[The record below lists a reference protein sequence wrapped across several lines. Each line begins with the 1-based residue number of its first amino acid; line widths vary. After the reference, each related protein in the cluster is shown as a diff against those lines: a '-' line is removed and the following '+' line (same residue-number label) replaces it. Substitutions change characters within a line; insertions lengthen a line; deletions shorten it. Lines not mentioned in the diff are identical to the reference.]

1 MDNDQAMETT
11 WYLFNFPPNP
21 PSKMIQSS
29 MSLTKLNSLLSV
41 THSTILVSMWLCL
54 ASFISLN
61 SARAQ
66 SIDFRKQIQPILSEH
81 CWQCHGVDESTR
93 EGNLRLDIRESAIA
107 GGESSKL
114 AIVAGKASESEMVH
128 RILSDDPDQ
137 VMPPPSLQKPLTKEQ
152 IELLQRWIDQ
162 GAQYDKHWA
171 FIPPTRSE
179 VDLSQPIHGRK
190 VNHAID
196 WLVSD
201 TLHKKG
207 WPSTAQAKPWEL
219 CRRVYLDLIGI
230 PPTPEQ
236 VDAFQTEGLSATV
249 DKLLAD
255 DRFAEKWARPWL
267 DVARYSDTNGYEKD
281 LQRDQWAWRD
291 WVLDAIAK
299 DMPYDQFIIEQIA
312 GDLLPSATQEQVI
325 ATGFLR
331 NSMINEEGAIVAEQ
345 FRMVEMF
352 DRIDCIGKGIL
363 GISLQCAQC
372 HTHKFDPITHDEYYG
387 MFAFLNNTFESR
399 SWVYTP
405 EQLNVIKEVRD
416 GIAASVAQY
425 KEANPDWQ
433 ANFQAWK
440 EQLLGSRPKWTA
452 LRAELLETV
461 SGLNHPVQEADD
473 SILMVGHHSNDIFMI
488 APATLPTI
496 TGIQFEVLTHGELPF
511 RGPGRSNVGM
521 FDLREI
527 ELFVQK
533 PGSSEWEKQKFSAA
547 TADFSNAEEKSAD
560 GKNSSGP
567 VANLIDGKDETVWK
581 SDRGLGRRNQSSVVV
596 LQLEKPLENLQDHK
610 LKVVWRQGEMI
621 GCCRISVTDTPTPSA
636 PAINHDAILS
646 MIESPEI
653 SDIAFQAWM
662 LTREDAK
669 QQTLA
674 IENHW
679 KRFPSAKTSVLHMT
693 ERDPRKARVTY
704 TLKRGNWDQ
713 LDRPIEPQLLTSF
726 HPALKTPEPA
736 RLRLARW
743 LVDKQNPLT
752 ARVAVNRVWQ
762 EIFGQGLVETS
773 EDFGTRAPVPEYQG
787 VLDTLAVEFMDSD
800 WSLKKLVRSIVLSDT
815 YQRSSHATNM
825 MLELDPKNRWLT
837 RGPRFRCDAET
848 VRDMVL
854 SISGLMHHKLGGP
867 SVIPPVPQ
875 NVLDYNYVYPGYWK
889 AAEGPERYR
898 RAIYMFRK
906 RSMPDPVLSSFDAP
920 NGDAACARRI
930 RSNTPLAA
938 LTSLN
943 EPVFVEAANGFAMR
957 LLREAPTSDVDRIEK
972 AYKLATCRSVTA
984 EEKTQLLKFLE
995 QQRKRLAEG
1004 WLNPRE
1010 ILTGDPG
1017 KLKELPEGIT
1027 PQDAAAWTLAARI
1040 LLNLD
1045 ETLSKQ

>member
-1 MDNDQAMETT
+1 MFYPAVCKPTLTAYKCALNALAIAFLTA
-11 WYLFNFPPNP
+11 PV
-21 PSKMIQSS
+21 
-29 MSLTKLNSLLSV
+29 SL
-41 THSTILVSMWLCL
+41 W
-54 ASFISLN
+54 
-61 SARAQ
+61 AQ
-66 SIDFRKQIQPILSEH
+66 GIDFRKQIQPILSEH
-81 CWQCHGVDESTR
+81 CSQCHGVDESTR
-93 EGNLRLDIRESAIA
+93 EGGLRLDIRESAIA
-107 GGESSKL
+107 GGESTKG
-114 AIVAGKASESEMVH
+114 AIVPGKASESELVR
-128 RILSDDPDQ
+128 RILAKDADE
-137 VMPPPSLQKPLTKEQ
+137 VMPPPSLQKPLSPEQ

-162 GAQYDKHWA
+162 GAEYDKHWA
-171 FIPPTRSE
+171 FVPPARVD
-179 VDLSQPIHGRK
+179 VDLTKPIHGRK

-196 WLVSD
+196 WLVAD

-207 WPSTAQAKPWEL
+207 WPSTSEAKPWEL

-236 VDAFQTEGLSATV
+236 LDAFEKEGLVATV

-291 WVLDAIAK
+291 WVLDAIGK

-312 GDLLPSATQEQVI
+312 GDLLPNATQEQMI

-331 NSMINEEGAIVAEQ
+331 NSMINEEGAIVPEQ

-352 DRIDCIGKGIL
+352 DRMDCIGKGVL
-363 GISLQCAQC
+363 GLSIQCAQC

-387 MFAFLNNTFESR
+387 MFAFLNDTYESR

-405 EQLNVIKEVRD
+405 EQLATIKEVRE
-416 GIAASVAQY
+416 GIAAAVQQY
-425 KEANPDWQ
+425 KESHSDWQ
-433 ANFQAWK
+433 ANLQSWRDQVLA
-440 EQLLGSRPKWTA
+440 SRPKWQP

-461 SGLNHPVQEADD
+461 SGLNHPVQEFDD
-473 SILMVGHHSNDIFMI
+473 SILMVGHTSNDVFMI
-488 APATLPTI
+488 APAKLQTI

-511 RGPGRSNVGM
+511 RGPGRNGVGM
-521 FDLREI
+521 WDLREI

-533 PGSSEWEKQKFSAA
+533 PGTTDWEKQKFSNA
-547 TADFSNAEEKSAD
+547 TADYSNPEEKSAD
-560 GKNSSGP
+560 GKNASGP
-567 VANLIDGKDETVWK
+567 VANLIDGKDETTWK
-581 SDRGLGRRNQSSVVV
+581 SDRGLGRRNQSSVAV
-596 LQLEKPLENLQDHK
+596 LTLEKPLENLQDHK
-610 LKVVWRQGEMI
+610 LKIVWRQGDMV
-621 GCCRISVTDTPTPSA
+621 GCCRISVTDAANPTAPSL
-636 PAINHDAILS
+636 PHDAILS
-646 MIESPEI
+646 MIDSPEI
-653 SDIAFQAWM
+653 SETVIQAW
-662 LTREDAK
+662 LPTREDAK
-669 QQTLA
+669 DQQVA

-679 KRFPSAKTSVLHMT
+679 KRFPNAKTSVLHMT
-693 ERDPRKARVTY
+693 QRDPRKSRTTY
-704 TLKRGNWDQ
+704 TLLRGNWDQ
-713 LDRPIEPQLLTSF
+713 PDRPAEPKFLASF
-726 HPALKTPEPA
+726 HQPTASPEPA

-743 LVDKQNPLT
+743 LVARENPLT

-787 VLDTLAVEFMDSD
+787 ILDTLAVEFMDSN
-800 WSLKKLVRSIVLSDT
+800 WSLKKLARTIVLSDT
-815 YQRSSHATNM
+815 YKRSSHATKM
-825 MLELDPKNRWLT
+825 MLEVDPKNRWLT
-837 RGPRFRCDAET
+837 RGPRFRCDAES

-854 SISGLMHHKLGGP
+854 SISGLIHHKLGGP

-943 EPVFVEAANGFAMR
+943 EPIFVEAAGGLALR
-957 LLREAPTSDVDRIEK
+957 ILRESPASDLERIER
-972 AYKLATCRSVTA
+972 AYKLATSRSAT
-984 EEKTQLLKFLE
+984 ESEKEQLLKFLE
-995 QQRKRLAEG
+995 QQRKRLADG

-1010 ILTGDPG
+1010 IITGDPG
-1017 KLKELPEGIT
+1017 KLKDLPQGAT
-1027 PQDAAAWTLAARI
+1027 PQDAAAWTLAARV

-1045 ETLSKQ
+1045 ETISKQ

>member
-1 MDNDQAMETT
+1 MNPLSMTLPNLRSIAQA
-11 WYLFNFPPNP
+11 
-21 PSKMIQSS
+21 
-29 MSLTKLNSLLSV
+29 
-41 THSTILVSMWLCL
+41 THGAILVTICLC
-54 ASFISLN
+54 FISLI
-61 SARAQ
+61 SLTPTFAQ
-66 SIDFRKQIQPILSEH
+66 NIDFRKQIQPILSEH

-93 EGNLRLDIRESAIA
+93 EGNLRLDLRESAIA

-114 AIVAGKASESEMVH
+114 AIVAGKASESEMIR
-128 RILSDDPDQ
+128 RILSDDPDH
-137 VMPPPSLQKPLTKEQ
+137 VMPPPSLQKPLSKEQ
-152 IELLQRWIDQ
+152 IELLQGWIDQ

-171 FIPPTRSE
+171 FIPPSRSQ
-179 VDLSQPIHGRK
+179 VDLSQPVHGRK

-196 WLVSD
+196 WLVAD

-230 PPTPEQ
+230 PPTPQQIE
-236 VDAFQTEGLSATV
+236 AFQAEGLAATV
-249 DKLLAD
+249 EKLLAD

-312 GDLLPSATQEQVI
+312 GDLLPNPTQEQII

-331 NSMINEEGAIVAEQ
+331 NSMINEEGAIVPEQ

-363 GISLQCAQC
+363 GMSLQCAQC

-405 EQLNVIKEVRD
+405 EQLTLIKEIRD
-416 GIAASVAQY
+416 GVALALSQY
-425 KEANPDWQ
+425 KEAHPDWET
-433 ANFQAWK
+433 NFQAWK
-440 EQLLGSRPKWTA
+440 QQVLASRPKWQA

-461 SGLNHPVQEADD
+461 SGLNHPVQESDD
-473 SILMVGHHSNDIFMI
+473 SILMVGHSSNDIFMI
-488 APATLPTI
+488 APATLPVI

-547 TADFSNAEEKSAD
+547 SADFSNPEEKSAD

-596 LQLEKPLENLQDHK
+596 LQLEKPIENLQDHK
-610 LKVVWRQGEMI
+610 LKIVWRQGEMI

-636 PAINHDAILS
+636 PAIDHDAILS

-653 SDIAFQAWM
+653 SQKAFQAWM
-662 LTREDAK
+662 ATREDAK
-669 QQTLA
+669 DQSLA

-679 KRFPSAKTSVLHMT
+679 KRFPSAKTSVLHMS
-693 ERDPRKARVTY
+693 ERDARKARVTY

-713 LDRPIEPQLLTSF
+713 PDRPTEPQLLGSF
-726 HPALKTPEPA
+726 HPPVQTPEPA

-752 ARVAVNRVWQ
+752 SRVAVNRVWQ

-787 VLDTLAVEFMDSD
+787 ILDTLAVEFMDSN

-898 RAIYMFRK
+898 RALYMFRK

-938 LTSLN
+938 LTGLN
-943 EPVFVEAANGFAMR
+943 EPIFVEAANGFAM
-957 LLREAPTSDVDRIEK
+957 
-972 AYKLATCRSVTA
+972 
-984 EEKTQLLKFLE
+984 
-995 QQRKRLAEG
+995 
-1004 WLNPRE
+1004 
-1010 ILTGDPG
+1010 
-1017 KLKELPEGIT
+1017 
-1027 PQDAAAWTLAARI
+1027 
-1040 LLNLD
+1040 
-1045 ETLSKQ
+1045 

>member
-1 MDNDQAMETT
+1 
-11 WYLFNFPPNP
+11 
-21 PSKMIQSS
+21 
-29 MSLTKLNSLLSV
+29 
-41 THSTILVSMWLCL
+41 
-54 ASFISLN
+54 
-61 SARAQ
+61 
-66 SIDFRKQIQPILSEH
+66 
-81 CWQCHGVDESTR
+81 
-93 EGNLRLDIRESAIA
+93 
-107 GGESSKL
+107 
-114 AIVAGKASESEMVH
+114 
-128 RILSDDPDQ
+128 
-137 VMPPPSLQKPLTKEQ
+137 
-152 IELLQRWIDQ
+152 
-162 GAQYDKHWA
+162 
-171 FIPPTRSE
+171 
-179 VDLSQPIHGRK
+179 
-190 VNHAID
+190 
-196 WLVSD
+196 
-201 TLHKKG
+201 
-207 WPSTAQAKPWEL
+207 
-219 CRRVYLDLIGI
+219 
-230 PPTPEQ
+230 
-236 VDAFQTEGLSATV
+236 
-249 DKLLAD
+249 
-255 DRFAEKWARPWL
+255 
-267 DVARYSDTNGYEKD
+267 
-281 LQRDQWAWRD
+281 
-291 WVLDAIAK
+291 
-299 DMPYDQFIIEQIA
+299 
-312 GDLLPSATQEQVI
+312 
-325 ATGFLR
+325 
-331 NSMINEEGAIVAEQ
+331 
-345 FRMVEMF
+345 
-352 DRIDCIGKGIL
+352 
-363 GISLQCAQC
+363 
-372 HTHKFDPITHDEYYG
+372 
-387 MFAFLNNTFESR
+387 
-399 SWVYTP
+399 
-405 EQLNVIKEVRD
+405 
-416 GIAASVAQY
+416 
-425 KEANPDWQ
+425 
-433 ANFQAWK
+433 
-440 EQLLGSRPKWTA
+440 
-452 LRAELLETV
+452 
-461 SGLNHPVQEADD
+461 
-473 SILMVGHHSNDIFMI
+473 MVGHHSNDIFMI

>member
-1 MDNDQAMETT
+1 MILPNLRSIAQAIYGT
-11 WYLFNFPPNP
+11 FP
-21 PSKMIQSS
+21 
-29 MSLTKLNSLLSV
+29 V
-41 THSTILVSMWLCL
+41 TLWLC
-54 ASFISLN
+54 FVSLITLTSTN
-61 SARAQ
+61 AQ
-66 SIDFRKQIQPILSEH
+66 DIDFRKQIQPILSEH

-114 AIVAGKASESEMVH
+114 AIVVGKASESEMIR
-128 RILSDDPDQ
+128 RILSDDPDH
-137 VMPPPSLQKPLTKEQ
+137 VMPPPSLQKPLSKEQ

-171 FIPPTRSE
+171 FVPPTRSE
-179 VDLSQPIHGRK
+179 VDLSQPVHGRK

-196 WLVSD
+196 WLVAD

-207 WPSTAQAKPWEL
+207 WPSTAQANPWEL
-219 CRRVYLDLIGI
+219 CRRLYLDLIGI
-230 PPTPEQ
+230 PPTPQQ
-236 VDAFQTEGLSATV
+236 VEAFQVEGLSATV
-249 DKLLAD
+249 EKLLAD

-312 GDLLPSATQEQVI
+312 GDLLPNPTQEQII

-331 NSMINEEGAIVAEQ
+331 NSMINEEGAIVPEQ

-363 GISLQCAQC
+363 GMSLQCAQC
-372 HTHKFDPITHDEYYG
+372 HTHKFDPITQDEYYG

-405 EQLNVIKEVRD
+405 EQLTLIKEVRD
-416 GIAASVAQY
+416 GIASAVSQY
-425 KEANPDWQ
+425 KEAHPDWET
-433 ANFQAWK
+433 NFQAWK
-440 EQLLGSRPKWTA
+440 QQVLASRPKWQA
-452 LRAELLETV
+452 LRAELLETI
-461 SGLNHPVQEADD
+461 SGLNHPVQESDD
-473 SILMVGHHSNDIFMI
+473 SILMVGHHSGDIFMI

-547 TADFSNAEEKSAD
+547 SADFSNPEEKSAD

-610 LKVVWRQGEMI
+610 LKFVWRQGEMI

-636 PAINHDAILS
+636 PAIDHDAILS

-653 SDIAFQAWM
+653 SEKAFQAWM
-662 LTREDAK
+662 ATREDAK
-669 QQTLA
+669 DQNLA
-674 IENHW
+674 MENHW
-679 KRFPSAKTSVLHMT
+679 KRFPSAKTSVLHMS
-693 ERDPRKARVTY
+693 ERDARNARVTY

-713 LDRPIEPQLLTSF
+713 PDRPTEPQLLGSF
-726 HPALKTPEPA
+726 HPPVQTPEPA

-752 ARVAVNRVWQ
+752 SRVAVNRVWQ

-787 VLDTLAVEFMDSD
+787 ILDTLAVEFMDSN
-800 WSLKKLVRSIVLSDT
+800 WSFKKLVRSIVLSDT

-848 VRDMVL
+848 VRDIVL

-898 RAIYMFRK
+898 RALYMFRK

-938 LTSLN
+938 LTGLN
-943 EPVFVEAANGFAMR
+943 EPIFVEAANGFAMR
-957 LLREAPTSDVDRIEK
+957 ILRESPASDLERIEK
-972 AYKLATCRSVTA
+972 AYKIATSRSATA
-984 EEKTQLLKFLE
+984 EEKSQLIKFLE
-995 QQRKRLAEG
+995 QQRKRLADG

-1010 ILTGDPG
+1010 ILSGDPG
-1017 KLKELPEGIT
+1017 KLKELPEGTT
-1027 PQDAAAWTLAARI
+1027 PQDAAAWTLAARV

>member
-1 MDNDQAMETT
+1 MNPLSMTLPNLRSIAQA
-11 WYLFNFPPNP
+11 
-21 PSKMIQSS
+21 
-29 MSLTKLNSLLSV
+29 
-41 THSTILVSMWLCL
+41 THGAILVTICLC
-54 ASFISLN
+54 FISLI
-61 SARAQ
+61 SLTPTFAQ
-66 SIDFRKQIQPILSEH
+66 NIDFRKQIQPILSEH

-93 EGNLRLDIRESAIA
+93 EGNLRLDLRESAIA

-114 AIVAGKASESEMVH
+114 AIVAGKASESEMIR
-128 RILSDDPDQ
+128 RILSDDPDH
-137 VMPPPSLQKPLTKEQ
+137 VMPPPSLQKPLSKEQ
-152 IELLQRWIDQ
+152 IELLQGWIDQ

-171 FIPPTRSE
+171 FIPPSRSQ
-179 VDLSQPIHGRK
+179 VDLSQPVHGRK

-196 WLVSD
+196 WLVAD

-230 PPTPEQ
+230 PPTPQQIE
-236 VDAFQTEGLSATV
+236 AFQAEGLAATV
-249 DKLLAD
+249 EKLLAD

-312 GDLLPSATQEQVI
+312 GDLLPNPTQEQII

-331 NSMINEEGAIVAEQ
+331 NSMINEEGAIVPEQ

-363 GISLQCAQC
+363 GMSLQCAQC

-405 EQLNVIKEVRD
+405 EQLTLIKEVRD
-416 GIAASVAQY
+416 GVALAVSQY
-425 KEANPDWQ
+425 KEAHPDWEP
-433 ANFQAWK
+433 NFQAWK
-440 EQLLGSRPKWTA
+440 QQLLASRPKWRA
-452 LRAELLETV
+452 LRAELLETI
-461 SGLNHPVQEADD
+461 SGLNHPVQESDD
-473 SILMVGHHSNDIFMI
+473 SILMVGHSSNDIFMI
-488 APATLPTI
+488 APATLPVI

-533 PGSSEWEKQKFSAA
+533 SGSSEWEKQKFSAA
-547 TADFSNAEEKSAD
+547 SADFSNPEEKSAD

-596 LQLEKPLENLQDHK
+596 LQLEKPIENLQDHK
-610 LKVVWRQGEMI
+610 LKIVWRQGEMI
-621 GCCRISVTDTPTPSA
+621 GCCRISVTDTPIPSA
-636 PAINHDAILS
+636 PAIDHDAILS

-653 SDIAFQAWM
+653 SEKAFQAWM
-662 LTREDAK
+662 ATREDAK
-669 QQTLA
+669 EQNLA
-674 IENHW
+674 IESHW
-679 KRFPSAKTSVLHMT
+679 KRFPNAKTSVLHMS
-693 ERDPRKARVTY
+693 ERDARKARVTY
-704 TLKRGNWDQ
+704 TLKRGIWDQ
-713 LDRPIEPQLLTSF
+713 PDRPTEPQLLSSF
-726 HPALKTPEPA
+726 HPPVQTPEPA

-752 ARVAVNRVWQ
+752 SRVAVNRVWQ

-787 VLDTLAVEFMDSD
+787 ILDTLAVELMDSN

-898 RAIYMFRK
+898 RALYMFRK

-938 LTSLN
+938 LTGLN
-943 EPVFVEAANGFAMR
+943 EPIFVEAANGFAMR
-957 LLREAPTSDVDRIEK
+957 ILRESPASDVERIEK
-972 AYKLATCRSVTA
+972 AYKLATSRSATA
-984 EEKTQLLKFLE
+984 EEKSQLIKFLE
-995 QQRKRLAEG
+995 QQRKRLADG

-1010 ILTGDPG
+1010 IITGDPG
-1017 KLKELPEGIT
+1017 KLKDLPEGTT
-1027 PQDAAAWTLAARI
+1027 PQDAAAWTLAARV

>member
-1 MDNDQAMETT
+1 MRFKTPHDSR
-11 WYLFNFPPNP
+11 P
-21 PSKMIQSS
+21 PSLMNPLS
-29 MSLTKLNSLLSV
+29 MTLPNLRSIAQA
-41 THSTILVSMWLCL
+41 THGAILVTICLC
-54 ASFISLN
+54 FISLI
-61 SARAQ
+61 SLTPTFAQ
-66 SIDFRKQIQPILSEH
+66 NIDFRKQIQPILSEH

-93 EGNLRLDIRESAIA
+93 EGNLRLDLRESAIA

-114 AIVAGKASESEMVH
+114 AIVAGKASESEMIR
-128 RILSDDPDQ
+128 RILSDDPDH
-137 VMPPPSLQKPLTKEQ
+137 VMPPPSLQKPLSKEQ
-152 IELLQRWIDQ
+152 IELLQGWIDQ

-171 FIPPTRSE
+171 FIPPSRSQ
-179 VDLSQPIHGRK
+179 VDLSQPVHGRK

-196 WLVSD
+196 WLVAD

-230 PPTPEQ
+230 PPTPQQIE
-236 VDAFQTEGLSATV
+236 AFQAEGLAATV
-249 DKLLAD
+249 EKLLAD

-312 GDLLPSATQEQVI
+312 GDLLPNPTQEQII

-331 NSMINEEGAIVAEQ
+331 NSMINEEGAIVPEQ

-363 GISLQCAQC
+363 GMSLQCAQC

-405 EQLNVIKEVRD
+405 EQLTLIKEIRD
-416 GIAASVAQY
+416 GVALALSQY
-425 KEANPDWQ
+425 KEAHPDWET
-433 ANFQAWK
+433 NFQAWK
-440 EQLLGSRPKWTA
+440 QQVLASRPKWQA

-461 SGLNHPVQEADD
+461 SGLNHPVQESDD
-473 SILMVGHHSNDIFMI
+473 SILMVGHSSNDIFMI
-488 APATLPTI
+488 APATLPVI

-547 TADFSNAEEKSAD
+547 SADFSNPEEKSAD

-596 LQLEKPLENLQDHK
+596 LQLEKPIENLQDHK
-610 LKVVWRQGEMI
+610 LKIVWRQGEMI

-636 PAINHDAILS
+636 PAIDHDAILS

-653 SDIAFQAWM
+653 SQKAFQAWM
-662 LTREDAK
+662 ATREDAK
-669 QQTLA
+669 DQSLA

-679 KRFPSAKTSVLHMT
+679 KRFPSAKTSVLHMS
-693 ERDPRKARVTY
+693 ERDARKARVTY

-713 LDRPIEPQLLTSF
+713 PDRPTEPQLLGSF
-726 HPALKTPEPA
+726 HPPVQTPEPA

-752 ARVAVNRVWQ
+752 SRVAVNRVWQ

-787 VLDTLAVEFMDSD
+787 ILDTLAVEFMDSN

-898 RAIYMFRK
+898 RALYMFRK

-938 LTSLN
+938 LTGLN
-943 EPVFVEAANGFAMR
+943 EPIFVEAANGFAMR
-957 LLREAPTSDVDRIEK
+957 ILRESPASDVERIEK
-972 AYKLATCRSVTA
+972 AYKLATSRSA
-984 EEKTQLLKFLE
+984 SDEEKKQLIKFLE
-995 QQRKRLAEG
+995 QQRKRLADG

-1010 ILTGDPG
+1010 I
-1017 KLKELPEGIT
+1017 I
-1027 PQDAAAWTLAARI
+1027 
-1040 LLNLD
+1040 
-1045 ETLSKQ
+1045 

>member
-1 MDNDQAMETT
+1 MTLPNLRSIAQA
-11 WYLFNFPPNP
+11 
-21 PSKMIQSS
+21 
-29 MSLTKLNSLLSV
+29 
-41 THSTILVSMWLCL
+41 THGAILVTIRLC
-54 ASFISLN
+54 FISLI
-61 SARAQ
+61 SLTPTFAQ
-66 SIDFRKQIQPILSEH
+66 NIDFRKQIQPILSEH

-93 EGNLRLDIRESAIA
+93 EGNLRLDLRESAIA

-114 AIVAGKASESEMVH
+114 AIVAGKASESEMIR
-128 RILSDDPDQ
+128 RILSDDPDH
-137 VMPPPSLQKPLTKEQ
+137 VMPPPSLQKPLSKEQ
-152 IELLQRWIDQ
+152 IELLQGWIDQ

-171 FIPPTRSE
+171 FIPPSRSQ
-179 VDLSQPIHGRK
+179 VDLSQPVHGRK

-196 WLVSD
+196 WLVAD

-230 PPTPEQ
+230 PPTPQQIE
-236 VDAFQTEGLSATV
+236 AFQAEGLAATV
-249 DKLLAD
+249 EKLLAD

-312 GDLLPSATQEQVI
+312 GDLLPNPTQEQII

-331 NSMINEEGAIVAEQ
+331 NSMINEEGAIVPEQ

-363 GISLQCAQC
+363 GMSLQCAQC

-405 EQLNVIKEVRD
+405 EQLTLIKEIRD
-416 GIAASVAQY
+416 GVALAISQY
-425 KEANPDWQ
+425 KEAHPDWET
-433 ANFQAWK
+433 NFQAWK
-440 EQLLGSRPKWTA
+440 QQVLASRPKWQA

-461 SGLNHPVQEADD
+461 SGLNHPVQESDD
-473 SILMVGHHSNDIFMI
+473 SILMVGHSSNDIFMI
-488 APATLPTI
+488 APATLPVI

-547 TADFSNAEEKSAD
+547 SADFSNPEEKSAD

-581 SDRGLGRRNQSSVVV
+581 SDRGFGRRNQSSVVV
-596 LQLEKPLENLQDHK
+596 LQLEKPIENLQDHK
-610 LKVVWRQGEMI
+610 LKIVWRQGEMI

-636 PAINHDAILS
+636 PAIDHDAILS

-653 SDIAFQAWM
+653 SQKAFQAWM
-662 LTREDAK
+662 ATREDAK
-669 QQTLA
+669 DQSLA

-679 KRFPSAKTSVLHMT
+679 KRFPNAKTSVLHMS
-693 ERDPRKARVTY
+693 ERDARKARVTY
-704 TLKRGNWDQ
+704 TLKRGIWDQ
-713 LDRPIEPQLLTSF
+713 PDRPTEPQLLSSF
-726 HPALKTPEPA
+726 HPPVQTPEPA

-752 ARVAVNRVWQ
+752 SRVAVNRVWQ

-787 VLDTLAVEFMDSD
+787 ILDTLAVEFMDSN

-898 RAIYMFRK
+898 RALYMFRK

-938 LTSLN
+938 LTGLN
-943 EPVFVEAANGFAMR
+943 EPIFVEAANGFAMR
-957 LLREAPTSDVDRIEK
+957 ILRESPASDVERIEK
-972 AYKLATCRSVTA
+972 AYKLATSRSA
-984 EEKTQLLKFLE
+984 SDEEKKQLIKFLE
-995 QQRKRLAEG
+995 QQRKRLADG

-1010 ILTGDPG
+1010 IITGDPG
-1017 KLKELPEGIT
+1017 KLKDLPEGTT
-1027 PQDAAAWTLAARI
+1027 PQDAAAWTLAARV

>member
-1 MDNDQAMETT
+1 M
-11 WYLFNFPPNP
+11 NP
-21 PSKMIQSS
+21 SS
-29 MSLTKLNSLLSV
+29 MILPNLRSIAQAIYGTFPVTLWLCFVSLITL
-41 THSTILVSMWLCL
+41 TSTI
-54 ASFISLN
+54 
-61 SARAQ
+61 AQ
-66 SIDFRKQIQPILSEH
+66 DIDFRKQIQPILSEH

-114 AIVAGKASESEMVH
+114 AIVVGKASESEMIR
-128 RILSDDPDQ
+128 RILSDDPDH
-137 VMPPPSLQKPLTKEQ
+137 VMPPPSLQKPLSKEQ

-171 FIPPTRSE
+171 FVPPTRSE
-179 VDLSQPIHGRK
+179 VDLSQPVHGRK

-196 WLVSD
+196 WLVAD

-207 WPSTAQAKPWEL
+207 WPSTAQANPWEL

-230 PPTPEQ
+230 PPTPQQ
-236 VDAFQTEGLSATV
+236 VEAFQVEGLSATV
-249 DKLLAD
+249 EKLLAD

-312 GDLLPSATQEQVI
+312 GDLLPNPTQEQII

-331 NSMINEEGAIVAEQ
+331 NSMINEEGAIVPEQ

-363 GISLQCAQC
+363 GMSLQCAQC
-372 HTHKFDPITHDEYYG
+372 HTHKFDPITQDEYYG

-405 EQLNVIKEVRD
+405 EQLTLIKEVRD
-416 GIAASVAQY
+416 GIASAVSQY
-425 KEANPDWQ
+425 KEAHPDWET
-433 ANFQAWK
+433 NFQAWK
-440 EQLLGSRPKWTA
+440 QQVLASRPKWQA
-452 LRAELLETV
+452 LRAELLETI
-461 SGLNHPVQEADD
+461 SGLNHPVQESDD
-473 SILMVGHHSNDIFMI
+473 SILMVGHHSGDIFMI

-547 TADFSNAEEKSAD
+547 SADFSNPEEKSAD

-610 LKVVWRQGEMI
+610 LKFVWRQGEMI

-636 PAINHDAILS
+636 PAIDHDAILS

-653 SDIAFQAWM
+653 SEKAFQAWM
-662 LTREDAK
+662 ATREDAK
-669 QQTLA
+669 DQNLA
-674 IENHW
+674 MENHW
-679 KRFPSAKTSVLHMT
+679 KRFPSAKTSVLHMS
-693 ERDPRKARVTY
+693 ERDARKARVTY

-713 LDRPIEPQLLTSF
+713 PDRPTEPQLLGSF
-726 HPALKTPEPA
+726 HPQVQTPEPA

-752 ARVAVNRVWQ
+752 SRVAVNRVWQ

-787 VLDTLAVEFMDSD
+787 ILDTLAVEFMDSN
-800 WSLKKLVRSIVLSDT
+800 WSFKKLVRSIVLSDT

-898 RAIYMFRK
+898 RALYMFRK

-938 LTSLN
+938 LTGLN
-943 EPVFVEAANGFAMR
+943 EPIFVEAANGFAMR
-957 LLREAPTSDVDRIEK
+957 ILRESPASDLERIEK
-972 AYKLATCRSVTA
+972 AYKIATSRSATA
-984 EEKTQLLKFLE
+984 EEKSQLIKFIE
-995 QQRKRLAEG
+995 QQRKRLADG

-1017 KLKELPEGIT
+1017 KLKELPQGTT
-1027 PQDAAAWTLAARI
+1027 PQDAAAWTLAARV

>member
-1 MDNDQAMETT
+1 MTLPNLRSIAQA
-11 WYLFNFPPNP
+11 
-21 PSKMIQSS
+21 
-29 MSLTKLNSLLSV
+29 
-41 THSTILVSMWLCL
+41 THGAILVTICLC
-54 ASFISLN
+54 FISLI
-61 SARAQ
+61 SLTPTFAQ
-66 SIDFRKQIQPILSEH
+66 NIDFRKQIQPILSEH

-93 EGNLRLDIRESAIA
+93 EGNLRLDLRESAIA

-114 AIVAGKASESEMVH
+114 AIVAGKASESEMIR
-128 RILSDDPDQ
+128 RILSDDPDH
-137 VMPPPSLQKPLTKEQ
+137 VMPPPSLQKPLSKEQ
-152 IELLQRWIDQ
+152 IELLQGWIDQ

-171 FIPPTRSE
+171 FIPPSRSQ
-179 VDLSQPIHGRK
+179 VDLSQPVHGRK

-196 WLVSD
+196 WLVAD

-230 PPTPEQ
+230 PPTPQQIE
-236 VDAFQTEGLSATV
+236 AFQAEGLAATV
-249 DKLLAD
+249 EKLLAD

-312 GDLLPSATQEQVI
+312 GDLLPNPTQEQII

-331 NSMINEEGAIVAEQ
+331 NSMINEEGAIVPEQ

-363 GISLQCAQC
+363 GMSLQCAQC

-399 SWVYTP
+399 SWIYTP
-405 EQLNVIKEVRD
+405 EQLTLIKEIRD
-416 GIAASVAQY
+416 GVALALSQY
-425 KEANPDWQ
+425 KEAHPDWET
-433 ANFQAWK
+433 NFQAWK
-440 EQLLGSRPKWTA
+440 QQVLASRPKWQA

-461 SGLNHPVQEADD
+461 SGLNHPVQESDD
-473 SILMVGHHSNDIFMI
+473 SILMVGHSSNDIFMI
-488 APATLPTI
+488 APATLPVI

-547 TADFSNAEEKSAD
+547 SADFSNPEEKSAD

-596 LQLEKPLENLQDHK
+596 LQLEKPIENLQDHK
-610 LKVVWRQGEMI
+610 LKIVWRQGEMI

-636 PAINHDAILS
+636 PAIDHDAVLS

-653 SDIAFQAWM
+653 SQKAFQAWM
-662 LTREDAK
+662 ATREDAK
-669 QQTLA
+669 DQSLA

-679 KRFPSAKTSVLHMT
+679 KRFPSAKTSVLHMS
-693 ERDPRKARVTY
+693 ERDARKARVTY

-713 LDRPIEPQLLTSF
+713 PDRPTEPQLLGSF
-726 HPALKTPEPA
+726 HPPVQTPEPA

-752 ARVAVNRVWQ
+752 SRVAVNRVWQ

-787 VLDTLAVEFMDSD
+787 ILDTLAVEFMDSN

-898 RAIYMFRK
+898 RALYMFRK

-938 LTSLN
+938 LTGLN
-943 EPVFVEAANGFAMR
+943 EPIFVEAANGFAMR
-957 LLREAPTSDVDRIEK
+957 ILRESPASDVERIEK
-972 AYKLATCRSVTA
+972 AYKLATSRSA
-984 EEKTQLLKFLE
+984 SDEEKKQLIKFLE
-995 QQRKRLAEG
+995 QQRKRLADG

-1010 ILTGDPG
+1010 IITGDPG
-1017 KLKELPEGIT
+1017 KLKDLPEGTT
-1027 PQDAAAWTLAARI
+1027 PQDAAAWTLAARV

>member
-1 MDNDQAMETT
+1 MIYPA
-11 WYLFNFPPNP
+11 
-21 PSKMIQSS
+21 MIQPVLRACQLAMLVLVIVILSTS
-29 MSLTKLNSLLSV
+29 MPLL
-41 THSTILVSMWLCL
+41 
-54 ASFISLN
+54 AEG
-61 SARAQ
+61 
-66 SIDFRKQIQPILSEH
+66 IDFRKQIQPILSEH
-81 CWQCHGVDESTR
+81 CSQCHGVDESTR
-93 EGNLRLDIRESAIA
+93 EGGLRLDIRDSALT
-107 GGESSKL
+107 GGESTKG
-114 AIVAGKASESEMVH
+114 AIVPGKASESELVR
-128 RILSDDPDQ
+128 RILSKDADE
-137 VMPPPSLQKPLTKEQ
+137 VMPPPNLQKPLSPEQ
-152 IELLQRWIDQ
+152 IGLLQKWIDQ
-162 GAQYDKHWA
+162 GAEYDKHWA
-171 FIPPTRSE
+171 FVPPVRAD
-179 VDLSQPIHGRK
+179 VDLSKPIHGRK

-196 WLVSD
+196 WLVTD
-201 TLHKKG
+201 TLHNKG
-207 WPSTAQAKPWEL
+207 WPSTSEAKPWEL

-230 PPTPEQ
+230 PPTPQQ
-236 VDAFQTEGLSATV
+236 VEAFEKEGLAATV

-291 WVLDAIAK
+291 WVLDAIRN
-299 DMPYDQFIIEQIA
+299 DMPYDQFVIEQLA
-312 GDLLPSATQEQVI
+312 GDLLPNATQEQII

-331 NSMINEEGAIVAEQ
+331 NSMINEEGAIVPEQ

-352 DRIDCIGKGIL
+352 DRMDCIGKGIL
-363 GISLQCAQC
+363 GLSIQCAQC

-405 EQLNVIKEVRD
+405 EQLATVKEVRD
-416 GIAASVAQY
+416 GIAGAVQQY
-425 KEANPDWQ
+425 KESHPDWQ
-433 ANFQAWK
+433 ANYQAWR
-440 EQLLGSRPKWTA
+440 EQVLSARATWKP

-461 SGLNHPVQEADD
+461 SGLNHPVQESDD
-473 SILMVGHHSNDIFMI
+473 SILMVGHTSNDVFMI
-488 APATLPTI
+488 APANLATI

-511 RGPGRSNVGM
+511 QGPGRNAIGM
-521 FDLREI
+521 WDLREI

-547 TADFSNAEEKSAD
+547 SADYSNPEEKSAD

-581 SDRGLGRRNQSSVVV
+581 SDRGLGRRNQSSVAV
-596 LQLEKPLENLQDHK
+596 LTLEKPLENLQDHK
-610 LKVVWRQGEMI
+610 LKIVWRQGDMI
-621 GCCRISVTDTPTPSA
+621 GCCRISATDSAMPNAPSI
-636 PAINHDAILS
+636 PHDAILA
-646 MIESPEI
+646 MVESPEV
-653 SDIAFQAWM
+653 SPTALQAW
-662 LTREDAK
+662 LATREDAK
-669 QQTLA
+669 DQQTA

-679 KRFPSAKTSVLHMT
+679 KRFPNAKTSVLHIT
-693 ERDPRKARVTY
+693 QRDARKARTTY
-704 TLKRGNWDQ
+704 TLQRGNWDQ
-713 LDRPIEPQLLTSF
+713 PDQPVEPKFLTSF
-726 HPALKTPEPA
+726 HPPAETQEPA

-743 LVDKQNPLT
+743 LVDRNNPLT

-787 VLDTLAVEFMDSD
+787 VLDTLAVEFMDSN
-800 WSLKKLVRSIVLSDT
+800 WSLKKLARSIVLSDT
-815 YQRSSHATNM
+815 YKRSSHATKM
-825 MLELDPKNRWLT
+825 MLEVDPKNRWLT
-837 RGPRFRCDAET
+837 RGPRFRCDAES

-854 SISGLMHHKLGGP
+854 SISGLIHHKLGGP

-898 RAIYMFRK
+898 RAVYMFRK

-938 LTSLN
+938 LTGLN
-943 EPVFVEAANGFAMR
+943 EPIFVEAAGGFAIR
-957 LLREAPTSDVDRIEK
+957 ILRESPASDIERIEH
-972 AYKLATCRSVTA
+972 AYKLATSRSATQT
-984 EEKTQLLKFLE
+984 EKQELMKFLD
-995 QQRKRLAEG
+995 QQRKRLADG

-1010 ILTGDPG
+1010 IITGDPG
-1017 KLKELPEGIT
+1017 KLKDLPEGAT
-1027 PQDAAAWTLAARI
+1027 PQDAAAWTLAARV

-1045 ETLSKQ
+1045 ETISKQ

>member
-1 MDNDQAMETT
+1 MRFKTAHDSR
-11 WYLFNFPPNP
+11 P
-21 PSKMIQSS
+21 PSLMNPLS
-29 MSLTKLNSLLSV
+29 MTLPNLRSIAQA
-41 THSTILVSMWLCL
+41 THGAILVTICLC
-54 ASFISLN
+54 FISLI
-61 SARAQ
+61 SLTPTFAQ
-66 SIDFRKQIQPILSEH
+66 NIDFRKQIQPILSEH

-93 EGNLRLDIRESAIA
+93 EGNLRLDLRESAIA

-114 AIVAGKASESEMVH
+114 AIVAGKASESEMIR
-128 RILSDDPDQ
+128 RILSDDPDH
-137 VMPPPSLQKPLTKEQ
+137 VMPPPSLQKPLSKEQ
-152 IELLQRWIDQ
+152 IELLQGWIDQ

-171 FIPPTRSE
+171 FIPPSRSQ
-179 VDLSQPIHGRK
+179 VDLSQPVHGRK

-196 WLVSD
+196 WLVAD

-230 PPTPEQ
+230 PPTPQQIE
-236 VDAFQTEGLSATV
+236 AFQAEGLAATV
-249 DKLLAD
+249 EKLLAD

-312 GDLLPSATQEQVI
+312 GDLLPNPTQEQII

-331 NSMINEEGAIVAEQ
+331 NSMINEEGAIVPEQ

-363 GISLQCAQC
+363 GMSLQCAQC

-405 EQLNVIKEVRD
+405 EQLTLIKEVRD
-416 GIAASVAQY
+416 GVALAVSQY
-425 KEANPDWQ
+425 KEAHPDWEP
-433 ANFQAWK
+433 NFQAWK
-440 EQLLGSRPKWTA
+440 QQLLASRPKWRA
-452 LRAELLETV
+452 LRAELLETI
-461 SGLNHPVQEADD
+461 SGLNHPVQESDD
-473 SILMVGHHSNDIFMI
+473 SILMVGHSSNDIFMI
-488 APATLPTI
+488 APATLPVI

-533 PGSSEWEKQKFSAA
+533 SGSSEWEKQKFSAA
-547 TADFSNAEEKSAD
+547 SADFSNPEEKSAD

-596 LQLEKPLENLQDHK
+596 LQLEKPIENLQDHK
-610 LKVVWRQGEMI
+610 LKIVWRQGEMI

-636 PAINHDAILS
+636 PAIDHDAILS

-653 SDIAFQAWM
+653 SEKAFQAWM
-662 LTREDAK
+662 ATREDAK
-669 QQTLA
+669 DQSLA

-679 KRFPSAKTSVLHMT
+679 KRFPSAKTSVLHMS
-693 ERDPRKARVTY
+693 ERDARKARVTY

-713 LDRPIEPQLLTSF
+713 PDRPTEPQLLSSF
-726 HPALKTPEPA
+726 HPPVQTPEPT

-752 ARVAVNRVWQ
+752 SRVAVNRVWQ

-787 VLDTLAVEFMDSD
+787 ILDTLAVELMDSN

-898 RAIYMFRK
+898 RALYMFRK

-938 LTSLN
+938 LTGLN
-943 EPVFVEAANGFAMR
+943 EPIFVEAANGFAMR
-957 LLREAPTSDVDRIEK
+957 ILRESPASDVERIEK
-972 AYKLATCRSVTA
+972 AYKLATSRSA
-984 EEKTQLLKFLE
+984 SDEEKKQLIKFLE
-995 QQRKRLAEG
+995 QQRKRLADG

-1010 ILTGDPG
+1010 IITGDPG
-1017 KLKELPEGIT
+1017 KLKDLPEGTT
-1027 PQDAAAWTLAARI
+1027 PQDAAAWTLAARV

>member
-1 MDNDQAMETT
+1 
-11 WYLFNFPPNP
+11 
-21 PSKMIQSS
+21 
-29 MSLTKLNSLLSV
+29 MSLPNLRFSILAAMLLSLLS
-41 THSTILVSMWLCL
+41 H
-54 ASFISLN
+54 AP
-61 SARAQ
+61 AGAQ
-66 SIDFRKQIQPILSEH
+66 NIDFRKQIQPILSEH

-93 EGNLRLDIRESAIA
+93 EGNLRLDLRESAIA

-114 AIVAGKASESEMVH
+114 AIVAGKASESEMIR
-128 RILSDDPDQ
+128 RILSDDPDHM
-137 VMPPPSLQKPLTKEQ
+137 MPPPSLQKPLSKEQ
-152 IELLQRWIDQ
+152 IELLQGWIDQ

-171 FIPPTRSE
+171 FIPPSRSQ
-179 VDLSQPIHGRK
+179 VDLSQPVHGRK

-196 WLVSD
+196 WLVAD

-230 PPTPEQ
+230 PPTPQQIE
-236 VDAFQTEGLSATV
+236 AFQAEGLAATV
-249 DKLLAD
+249 EKLLAD

-312 GDLLPSATQEQVI
+312 GDLLPNPTQEQII

-331 NSMINEEGAIVAEQ
+331 NSMINEEGAIVPEQ

-363 GISLQCAQC
+363 GMSLQCAQC

-405 EQLNVIKEVRD
+405 EQLTLIKEIRD
-416 GIAASVAQY
+416 GVALALSQY
-425 KEANPDWQ
+425 KEAHPDWET
-433 ANFQAWK
+433 NFQAWK
-440 EQLLGSRPKWTA
+440 QQVLASRPKWRA

-461 SGLNHPVQEADD
+461 SGLNHPVQESDD
-473 SILMVGHHSNDIFMI
+473 SILMVGHSSNDIFMI
-488 APATLPTI
+488 APATLPVI

-547 TADFSNAEEKSAD
+547 SADFSNPEEKSAD

-596 LQLEKPLENLQDHK
+596 LQLEKPIENLQDHK
-610 LKVVWRQGEMI
+610 LKIVWRQGEMI

-636 PAINHDAILS
+636 HAIDHDAILS

-653 SDIAFQAWM
+653 SLKAFQAWM
-662 LTREDAK
+662 ATREDAK
-669 QQTLA
+669 DQSLA

-679 KRFPSAKTSVLHMT
+679 KRFPSAKTSVLHMS
-693 ERDPRKARVTY
+693 ERDARKARVTY
-704 TLKRGNWDQ
+704 TLKRGIWDQ
-713 LDRPIEPQLLTSF
+713 PDRPTEPQLLSSF
-726 HPALKTPEPA
+726 HPPVQTPEPA

-752 ARVAVNRVWQ
+752 SRVAVNRVWQ

-787 VLDTLAVEFMDSD
+787 ILDTLAVEFMDSN

-898 RAIYMFRK
+898 RALYMFRK

-938 LTSLN
+938 LTGLN
-943 EPVFVEAANGFAMR
+943 EPIFVEAANGFAMR
-957 LLREAPTSDVDRIEK
+957 ILRESPASDVERIEK
-972 AYKLATCRSVTA
+972 AYKLATSRSA
-984 EEKTQLLKFLE
+984 SDEEKKQLIKFLE
-995 QQRKRLAEG
+995 QQRKRLADG

-1017 KLKELPEGIT
+1017 KLKDLPEGTT
-1027 PQDAAAWTLAARI
+1027 PQDAAAWTLAARV

>member
-1 MDNDQAMETT
+1 MRFKTPHDSR
-11 WYLFNFPPNP
+11 P
-21 PSKMIQSS
+21 PSLMNPLS
-29 MSLTKLNSLLSV
+29 MTLPNLRSIAQA
-41 THSTILVSMWLCL
+41 THGAILVTICLC
-54 ASFISLN
+54 FISLI
-61 SARAQ
+61 SLTPTFAQ
-66 SIDFRKQIQPILSEH
+66 NIDFRKQIQPILSEH

-93 EGNLRLDIRESAIA
+93 EGNLRLDLRESAIA

-114 AIVAGKASESEMVH
+114 AIVAGKASESEMIR
-128 RILSDDPDQ
+128 RILSDDPDHM
-137 VMPPPSLQKPLTKEQ
+137 MPPPSLQKPLSKEQ
-152 IELLQRWIDQ
+152 IELLQGWIDQ

-171 FIPPTRSE
+171 FIPPSRSQ
-179 VDLSQPIHGRK
+179 VDLSQPVHGRK

-196 WLVSD
+196 WLVAD

-230 PPTPEQ
+230 PPTPQQIE
-236 VDAFQTEGLSATV
+236 AFQAEGLAATV
-249 DKLLAD
+249 EKLLAD

-312 GDLLPSATQEQVI
+312 GDLLPNPTQEQII

-331 NSMINEEGAIVAEQ
+331 NSMINEEGAIVPEQ

-363 GISLQCAQC
+363 GMSLQCAQC

-405 EQLNVIKEVRD
+405 EQLTLIKEIRD
-416 GIAASVAQY
+416 GVALALSQY
-425 KEANPDWQ
+425 KEAHPDWET
-433 ANFQAWK
+433 NFQAWK
-440 EQLLGSRPKWTA
+440 QQVLASRPKWQA

-461 SGLNHPVQEADD
+461 SGLNHPVQESDD
-473 SILMVGHHSNDIFMI
+473 SILMVGHSSNDIFMI
-488 APATLPTI
+488 APATLPVI

-547 TADFSNAEEKSAD
+547 SADFSNPEEKSAD

-596 LQLEKPLENLQDHK
+596 LQLEKPIENLQDHK
-610 LKVVWRQGEMI
+610 LKIVWRQGEMI

-636 PAINHDAILS
+636 HAIDHDAILS

-653 SDIAFQAWM
+653 SLKAFQAWM
-662 LTREDAK
+662 ATREDAK
-669 QQTLA
+669 DQSLA

-679 KRFPSAKTSVLHMT
+679 KRFPSAKTSVLHMS
-693 ERDPRKARVTY
+693 ERDARKARVTY
-704 TLKRGNWDQ
+704 TLKRGIWDQ
-713 LDRPIEPQLLTSF
+713 PDRPTEPQLLSSF
-726 HPALKTPEPA
+726 HPPVQTPEPA

-752 ARVAVNRVWQ
+752 SRVAVNRVWQ

-787 VLDTLAVEFMDSD
+787 ILDTLAVEFMDSN

-898 RAIYMFRK
+898 RALYMFRK

-938 LTSLN
+938 LTGLN
-943 EPVFVEAANGFAMR
+943 EPIFVEAANGFAMR
-957 LLREAPTSDVDRIEK
+957 ILRESPASDVERIEK
-972 AYKLATCRSVTA
+972 AYKLATSRSA
-984 EEKTQLLKFLE
+984 SDEEKKQLIKFLE
-995 QQRKRLAEG
+995 QQRKRLADG

-1010 ILTGDPG
+1010 IITGDPG
-1017 KLKELPEGIT
+1017 KLKDLPEGTT
-1027 PQDAAAWTLAARI
+1027 PQDAAAWTLAARV

>member
-1 MDNDQAMETT
+1 MRFKTAHDSR
-11 WYLFNFPPNP
+11 P
-21 PSKMIQSS
+21 PSLMNPLS
-29 MSLTKLNSLLSV
+29 MTLPNLRSIAQA
-41 THSTILVSMWLCL
+41 THGAILVTICLC
-54 ASFISLN
+54 FISLI
-61 SARAQ
+61 SLTPTFAQ
-66 SIDFRKQIQPILSEH
+66 NIDFRKQIQPILSEH

-93 EGNLRLDIRESAIA
+93 EGNLRLDLRESAIA

-114 AIVAGKASESEMVH
+114 AIVAGKASESEMIR
-128 RILSDDPDQ
+128 RILSDDPDH
-137 VMPPPSLQKPLTKEQ
+137 VMPPPSLQKPLSKEQ
-152 IELLQRWIDQ
+152 IELLQGWIDQ

-171 FIPPTRSE
+171 FIPPSRSQ
-179 VDLSQPIHGRK
+179 VDLSQPVHGRK

-196 WLVSD
+196 WLVAD

-230 PPTPEQ
+230 PPTPQQIE
-236 VDAFQTEGLSATV
+236 AFQAEGLAATV
-249 DKLLAD
+249 EKLLAD

-312 GDLLPSATQEQVI
+312 GDLLPNPTQEQII

-331 NSMINEEGAIVAEQ
+331 NSMINEEGAIVPEQ

-363 GISLQCAQC
+363 GMSLQCAQC

-405 EQLNVIKEVRD
+405 EQLTLIKEVRD
-416 GIAASVAQY
+416 GVALAVSQY
-425 KEANPDWQ
+425 KEAHPDWEP
-433 ANFQAWK
+433 NFQAWK
-440 EQLLGSRPKWTA
+440 QQLLASRPKWRA
-452 LRAELLETV
+452 LRAELLETI
-461 SGLNHPVQEADD
+461 SGLNHPVQESDD
-473 SILMVGHHSNDIFMI
+473 SILMVGHSSNDIFMI
-488 APATLPTI
+488 APATLPVI

-533 PGSSEWEKQKFSAA
+533 SGSSEWEKQKFSAA
-547 TADFSNAEEKSAD
+547 SADFSNPEEKSAD

-596 LQLEKPLENLQDHK
+596 LQLEKPIENLQDHK
-610 LKVVWRQGEMI
+610 LKIVWRQGEMI
-621 GCCRISVTDTPTPSA
+621 GCCRISVTDTPIPSA
-636 PAINHDAILS
+636 PAIDHDAILS

-653 SDIAFQAWM
+653 SEKAFQAWM
-662 LTREDAK
+662 ATREDAK
-669 QQTLA
+669 EQNLA
-674 IENHW
+674 IESHW
-679 KRFPSAKTSVLHMT
+679 KRFPNAKTSVLHMS
-693 ERDPRKARVTY
+693 ERDARKARVTY
-704 TLKRGNWDQ
+704 TLKRGIWDQ
-713 LDRPIEPQLLTSF
+713 PDRPTEPQLLSSF
-726 HPALKTPEPA
+726 HPPVQTPEPA

-752 ARVAVNRVWQ
+752 SRVAVNRVWQ

-787 VLDTLAVEFMDSD
+787 ILDTLAVELMDSN

-898 RAIYMFRK
+898 RALYMFRK

-938 LTSLN
+938 LTGLN
-943 EPVFVEAANGFAMR
+943 EPIFVEAANGFAMR
-957 LLREAPTSDVDRIEK
+957 ILRESPASDVERIEK
-972 AYKLATCRSVTA
+972 AYKLATSRSATA
-984 EEKTQLLKFLE
+984 EEKSQLIKFLE
-995 QQRKRLAEG
+995 QQRKRLADG

-1010 ILTGDPG
+1010 IITGDPG
-1017 KLKELPEGIT
+1017 KLKDLPEGTT
-1027 PQDAAAWTLAARI
+1027 PQDAAAWTLAARV